1 MLPLSQ
7 LQGSSKGKGFKK
19 RSYSGY
25 DKAEASAENPFAGAR
40 VPPQDLESEKA
51 LIGSLLLS
59 SDALFDI
66 ADLIN
71 PQSFYAVK
79 HQIIYEAIEE
89 LVNQKEPVDILTVS
103 AALRAKKVFDQVG
116 GAPYLSDLLGLVGSA
131 ANIKYYAQIIRK
143 KELLRKLIEGSNHIA
158 ELSYQEEVSRSLSVS
173 SLSEFLGS

>member
-7 LQGSSKGKGFKK
+7 LQSSSKGKSYKK
-19 RSYSGY
+19 RSYSSY
-25 DKAEASAENPFAGAR
+25 DKADATENPFAGAR

-79 HQIIYEAIEE
+79 HQIIYETIEE
-89 LVNQKEPVDILTVS
+89 LVNNKEPVDILTVS
-103 AALRAKKVFDQVG
+103 ASLRAKKVFDQVG
-116 GAPYLSDLLGLVGSA
+116 TR
-131 ANIKYYAQIIRK
+131 I
-143 KELLRKLIEGSNHIA
+143 
-158 ELSYQEEVSRSLSVS
+158 S
-173 SLSEFLGS
+173 SPS